1 MIRLE
6 GLTRKDVEIC
16 NLLWSCETT
25 ADVNRMVAAMPAEY
39 RQRAQT
45 LRELM
50 CAAVLDSVE
59 DIDPNVTAYLQHIAS
74 R

>member
-6 GLTRKDVEIC
+6 GLTQKDVEIC

-25 ADVNRMVAAMPAEY
+25 ADVERLCSAMPAEY
-39 RQRAQT
+39 RQRAST

-50 CAAVLDSVE
+50 CAAMLDTVK
-59 DIDPNVTAYLQHIAS
+59 DIDPNVTSYLQRIAD